1 MVGEN
6 RLLEISHSRGFV
18 RSTETST
25 ASTMLNRRVG
35 NVQMRFFFFFFF
47 FFFESEFLFRGAY
60 NGVQRRSRRLLRVM
74 LGRFTSENRGQCKLA
89 TCNEIR

>member
-47 FFFESEFLFRGAY
+47 FLNLNFYSAARTTGYRGGRVGYYALCL
-60 NGVQRRSRRLLRVM
+60 GVLHQRIEASVSWPHVM
-74 LGRFTSENRGQCKLA
+74 K
-89 TCNEIR
+89 